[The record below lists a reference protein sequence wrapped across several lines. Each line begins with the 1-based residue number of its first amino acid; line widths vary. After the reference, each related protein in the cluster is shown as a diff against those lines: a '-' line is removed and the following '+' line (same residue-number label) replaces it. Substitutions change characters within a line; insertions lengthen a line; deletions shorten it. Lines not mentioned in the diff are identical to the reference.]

1 MEIYKISYENEKE
14 LIIGIRSI
22 DYATISAIMDYLSN
36 DEDVSL
42 VRYVETHPELDD
54 PQLVIVTRDGS
65 AKDAL
70 IRAADSVTDYFSGI
84 NSGERRSNK
93 SGYDGYKV
101 DSEERKHK
109 VDSEERKHKVDS
121 VGGSITNM

>member
-1 MEIYKISYENEKE
+1 MEIYKISYENEKK

-22 DYATISAIMDYLSN
+22 DHATISVITDYLNN

-54 PQLVIVTRDGS
+54 PQLVIVTRNGS

-70 IRAADSVTDYFSGI
+70 IRAADSVANYFGNVKGVGPIIKRKVNGEGGKHRVNAEDGSSTD
-84 NSGERRSNK
+84 
-93 SGYDGYKV
+93 
-101 DSEERKHK
+101 
-109 VDSEERKHKVDS
+109 
-121 VGGSITNM
+121 M